1 MASFWVKGTLIALKG
16 GLYIEL
22 IILSYGIKNF
32 KLDQMSDWSKLQ
44 KHASPGWKPFVQAN
58 TSLSFFNYH

>member
-1 MASFWVKGTLIALKG
+1 MKGTLIALKG

-32 KLDQMSDWSKLQ
+32 KLDQMSDLSKLQ
-44 KHASPGWKPFVQAN
+44 KHASPG
-58 TSLSFFNYH
+58 